1 MGKNKNEK
9 ADLAVKRATDDIN
22 IEIINI
28 FSKKEL
34 KRRYKQNNIKR
45 WYNEDFSLRKN
56 EPSDIKQSTESW
68 LNPINLTRKWD
79 INLTRLQIGYA

>member
-1 MGKNKNEK
+1 MGKNENEK
-9 ADLAVKRATDDIN
+9 ADLAVKRAADDIN

-34 KRRYKQNNIKR
+34 KKRHKQNNIKR

-68 LNPINLTRKWD
+68 LNPINLTRK
-79 INLTRLQIGYA
+79 